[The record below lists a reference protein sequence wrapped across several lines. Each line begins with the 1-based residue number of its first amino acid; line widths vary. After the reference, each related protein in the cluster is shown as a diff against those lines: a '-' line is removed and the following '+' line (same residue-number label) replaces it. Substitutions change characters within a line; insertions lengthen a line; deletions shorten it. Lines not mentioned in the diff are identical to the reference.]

1 MTFTTGLEQ
10 EFDWSRGSGSKHE
23 LGYKFYTLFCRKQQ
37 LALLIQD
44 PVNLLNFPSQNV
56 NTEQLQSAVS
66 FILTVS
72 RIFRGCRRL
81 LPPKMMM
88 FLLIGV
94 VQTFSR
100 QVFGWLKIKIES
112 FLEDPNHCMIRLNK
126 ILATVRPEG
135 FTDFWLSSCRPHKPV
150 STQAICK

>member
-1 MTFTTGLEQ
+1 LAEALLLSLTPFLSVTGQWWTHHSTPSGEAMTFTTRLEQ

-56 NTEQLQSAVS
+56 NTEQLQCAVS
-66 FILTVS
+66 FILTVVS
-72 RIFRGCRRL
+72 RFFRGGRRL
-81 LPPKMMM
+81 LPPKKMM

-94 VQTFSR
+94 VQRFSR
-100 QVFGWLKIKIES
+100 QIFG
-112 FLEDPNHCMIRLNK
+112 
-126 ILATVRPEG
+126 
-135 FTDFWLSSCRPHKPV
+135 
-150 STQAICK
+150 